1 MLPPSWHFCSRA
13 SIVLPLSHG
22 QLLVAS
28 NEMLPRP
35 LQVLDTWSL
44 LPLQLTVLSLY
55 LSFHSCFLSV
65 ILSFILECRIYIVD
79 GTEEKCAQLL
89 LMDEYM
95 FMNCAQHVG
104 M

>member
-13 SIVLPLSHG
+13 NIVLSLSHG

-44 LPLQLTVLSLY
+44 LPLQVTVLSLY
-55 LSFHSCFLSV
+55 LSFHSSFLSV

-79 GTEEKCAQLL
+79 GTEEKRAQLL
-89 LMDEYM
+89 LMEEYM
-95 FMNCAQHVG
+95 FMN
-104 M
+104 